1 MATVTQDANG
11 DLLITLTAIEKDTFA
26 ALPSDQVERVITGWF
41 ADRLSQVMVNRF
53 EELTGAEKLQVLRLL
68 KRL

>member
-1 MATVTQDANG
+1 MATVTQYANG
-11 DLLITLTAIEKDTFA
+11 DLLVTLTTIEKDTFA
-26 ALPSDQVERVITGWF
+26 ALPSDQVERMLTQWL

-53 EELTGAEKLQVLRLL
+53 DQLTGDEKLQVLRLL

>member
-11 DLLITLTAIEKDTFA
+11 DLLVTLTAIEKDTFA
-26 ALPSDQVERVITGWF
+26 ALPPDQVERVLTQWL
-41 ADRLSQVMVNRF
+41 ADRLSQVMVARF
-53 EELTGAEKLQVLRLL
+53 DQLTGAEKLQVLRLL